1 MMNDST
7 VDIDIEATV
16 EATVDIDSDSE
27 CSSVRS
33 QIDVS
38 VYSPAKKRSAPS
50 KQQNPWTPIML
61 NPSETDLKEVTRGF
75 SQKTGGYSKPKY
87 FF

>member
-7 VDIDIEATV
+7 VDIEATV
-16 EATVDIDSDSE
+16 EATVDIDSDYE

-38 VYSPAKKRSAPS
+38 VYSPAKKKRSASS
-50 KQQNPWTPIML
+50 KQQNPWTPI
-61 NPSETDLKEVTRGF
+61 NPHQKEIII
-75 SQKTGGYSKPKY
+75 
-87 FF
+87 